1 MTVSLRALLPKMDLP
16 DIAVAGFALD
26 SRRVE
31 PGQVFIALQGSA
43 HDGRCFIKSAVAAGA
58 CAVLCD
64 APTSQ
69 DGIGVPVIE
78 VPNLADEIG
87 KMASRFHGEPSKHLM
102 TVAVTGTNGKT
113 DRKSVV

>member
-78 VPNLADEIG
+78 VPNLAD
-87 KMASRFHGEPSKHLM
+87 
-102 TVAVTGTNGKT
+102 
-113 DRKSVV
+113 